1 MENTYF
7 KTHAKLSW
15 SEKKRINEEL
25 EVDNIN
31 VEAKTLTLPKLSFIL
46 ELIGLNGKDR
56 AEIVA
61 GLMFEKFTF
70 SKPQKVT
77 DYIMSIAVVYLEA
90 GWIEIRKM
98 EPIK

>member
-1 MENTYF
+1 MNTYF
-7 KTHAKLSW
+7 KTHVKLSW

-31 VEAKTLTLPKLSFIL
+31 VEAKTLTLPRLSFIL
-46 ELIGLNGKDR
+46 ELIGLSGKDR

-70 SKPQKVT
+70 NNPQRVT
-77 DYIMSIAVVYLEA
+77 DYMMSITVVYLEA